1 MTDLT
6 LRAEHEPSRR
16 RPRLRWV
23 SFTPRFVT
31 MLISGVATFGLL
43 GTMLVL
49 PVPYAVQGAGPTF
62 NTLAGHQP
70 ADQDASDEGGDGE
83 PTLIS
88 IEGSRAHPAAGELRL
103 TTVVTSGGPGY
114 PVRPANVIVG
124 YWSSN
129 QVVQPVEAAIDPDL
143 TQEER
148 DHLAAQQ
155 MITSQEHATVAA
167 LTEVGYEVPAALEV
181 VDAAPGTGAEGVVA
195 EGDVILGIQAPGEQV
210 TLVETYADLS
220 VPLLASPPGEEMR
233 LLVERDGQEVTL
245 PIVTTDDG
253 RGRSQLGIFLN
264 ADFEMPVEVSIAI
277 DNVGGPSAGLMFA
290 LGIIDVLTAEDL
302 TGGHSIAG
310 TGTISLD
317 GRVGPIGGVG
327 LKMIGAVDD
336 GADYFLTPVLNCPE
350 VVGNIPSGLQV
361 IAVDTLEQARSAVES
376 IAEGNTDDLPGC
388 ADWEHLEPA

>member
-1 MTDLT
+1 MTDLN
-6 LRAEHEPSRR
+6 LRAEHEPRR
-16 RPRLRWV
+16 RRRRLRWV

-49 PVPYAVQGAGPTF
+49 PLPYAVQGAGPTF

-70 ADQDASDEGGDGE
+70 ADQGDSNEVGDGE

-88 IEGSRAHPAAGELRL
+88 IEGGRAHPAAGELRL

-114 PVRPANVIVG
+114 PVRAANVIVG
-124 YWSSN
+124 FWSSN
-129 QVVQPVEAAIDPDL
+129 QMVQPLEAAIDPDL
-143 TQEER
+143 TQEQR
-148 DHLAAQQ
+148 DQLAAQQ

-167 LTEVGYEVPAALEV
+167 LTDVGFEVPAVLEV

-195 EGDVILGIQAPGEQV
+195 EGDLILGIQAPGEQV
-210 TLVETYADLS
+210 AHVETYADLS
-220 VPLLASPPGEEMR
+220 VPLLATPPGEEMR

-245 PIVTTDDG
+245 PIITTDDG

-264 ADFEMPVEVSIAI
+264 ADFDMPVEVSIAI

-290 LGIIDVLTAEDL
+290 LGIIDVLTPEDL

-336 GADYFLTPVLNCPE
+336 GADYFLTPVLNCSE
-350 VVGNIPSGLQV
+350 VVGHIPTGLQV

-376 IAEGNTDDLPGC
+376 IAAGDTDELPGC